1 MLEQRKDALGNPP
14 YWVCT
19 KCNWAFHIL
28 QEATKHQCGTEKK
41 ATPAYVS
48 YSRKRNGNQP

>member
-1 MLEQRKDALGNPP
+1 MIEQKKYAPGNRP

-19 KCNWAFHIL
+19 NCKWAFPVL
-28 QEATKHQCGTEKK
+28 RDATSHQCGTENK

-48 YSRKRNGNQP
+48 YSRKSNGN